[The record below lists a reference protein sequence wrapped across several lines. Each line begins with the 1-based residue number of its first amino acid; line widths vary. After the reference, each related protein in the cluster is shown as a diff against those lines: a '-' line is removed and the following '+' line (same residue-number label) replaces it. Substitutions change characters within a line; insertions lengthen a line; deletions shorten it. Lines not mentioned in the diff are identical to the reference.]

1 MSMCVLAAIPLIE
14 ALARTVLVLVGLLG
28 VVGWVFWRINPPRF

>member
-1 MSMCVLAAIPLIE
+1 MLFLADIPLLE

-28 VVGWVFWRINPPRF
+28 VVGWVFWRLNPPRF